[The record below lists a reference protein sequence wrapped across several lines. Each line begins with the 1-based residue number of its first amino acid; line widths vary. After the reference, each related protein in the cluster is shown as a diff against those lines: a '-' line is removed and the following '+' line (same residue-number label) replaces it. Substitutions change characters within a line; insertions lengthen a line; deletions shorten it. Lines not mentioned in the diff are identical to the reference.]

1 MLIVSQDPVDTSRR
15 IKALP
20 CPFKIPRIEE
30 MKNTTKT
37 QYKGWK
43 SGMRSQGWV
52 ELQKKHPTKDE
63 FYFIE
68 EKTVGAVTVQRHR
81 TMQNLFW
88 LVNGKRF
95 SKLKDAVVYA
105 DSLALSA

>member
-1 MLIVSQDPVDTSRR
+1 MT
-15 IKALP
+15 
-20 CPFKIPRIEE
+20 
-30 MKNTTKT
+30 KNTT
-37 QYKGWK
+37 YKGWK

-52 ELQKKHPTKDE
+52 ELQRRDPVNDE

-81 TMQNLFW
+81 TMQDLFW

-95 SKLKDAVVYA
+95 NKLKDAVVYA
-105 DSLALSA
+105 DSLALSV

>member
-1 MLIVSQDPVDTSRR
+1 
-15 IKALP
+15 
-20 CPFKIPRIEE
+20 

-43 SGMRSQGWV
+43 SGVRSQGWKL
-52 ELQKKHPTKDE
+52 LQKKDPTKDE

-68 EKTVGAVTVQRHR
+68 EKTVGKVTMQRHCSMEGR
-81 TMQNLFW
+81 WW
-88 LVNGKRF
+88 LVNGKKF
-95 SKLKDAVVYA
+95 KKLKEAVVYA